1 MNSTATDAAF
11 TNALR
16 SRAESLRFR
25 SSSLNPVL
33 ASTYQRRACELE
45 LELWVHEVR
54 SGITPVD
61 PPLAA

>member
-1 MNSTATDAAF
+1 MNRPASATAS

-16 SRAESLRFR
+16 SRAESLRSR

-54 SGITPVD
+54 CGISPID

>member
-1 MNSTATDAAF
+1 MTSTATDAAF

-16 SRAESLRFR
+16 SRAESLRLR
-25 SSSLNPVL
+25 SSSLNAVL

-54 SGITPVD
+54 SGIAPAD

>member
-1 MNSTATDAAF
+1 MNSTASATAS

-16 SRAESLRFR
+16 SRAESLRSR
-25 SSSLNPVL
+25 SFTLHPVL

-54 SGITPVD
+54 SGITPID

>member
-1 MNSTATDAAF
+1 MNSTAIDAAF

-33 ASTYQRRACELE
+33 AATFQRRACELE

-54 SGITPVD
+54 NGITPAD

>member
-1 MNSTATDAAF
+1 MNSTAIDAAF
-11 TNALR
+11 TKALR
-16 SRAESLRFR
+16 SRAESLRSR
-25 SSSLNPVL
+25 SASLNPVL

-54 SGITPVD
+54 CGISPID